1 MKVMSRMPRL
11 AVALFSGVA
20 LWAGMSSAAHGVQA
34 HDVLDRQFQSAVE
47 HYNSGRY
54 QDAARE
60 LETLVKS
67 QPASFDVQ
75 ELLGLVYS
83 AQGKEQAARPH
94 FEKAVQ
100 LKPDS
105 GAARANLA
113 VNLSKLGENGPAE
126 LQFKRAVALEPHN
139 YEANHDFGEFYVRAG
154 NLRAAIPYLEEAERQ
169 DPSAYENGYDLAL
182 AYEQTNQMKSAQRL
196 IQQML
201 ERKDTA
207 ELHNLLAEADERT
220 GDFVTAA
227 NEYERAAH
235 MDPSESNLFD
245 WGSELLL
252 HHTLDPAIQVFSQGV
267 EHYPDSSR
275 LAVGLGLAFF
285 LRGSYDDAVKAL
297 LRATDLT
304 PSDAR
309 AYYFLSKAYDMAPGQ
324 ADDVIQHFQRFSQ
337 LQPQNARADFY
348 YAMSLWKGK
357 QAQSSGA
364 WVDQVE
370 SLLKRAVSLDPSLAD
385 AHLQLGNLYSQ
396 ERKYAEAVPEYQRA
410 LALDPNVPDAHYRL
424 GQAYVHLDQKELAQK
439 EFQAHKELYEKHLVK
454 IDEQR
459 TKIRQFIY
467 SMKGEHAG
475 S

>member
-1 MKVMSRMPRL
+1 MKIMSRMLRPAAAPL
-11 AVALFSGVA
+11 LGVA
-20 LWAGMSSAAHGVQA
+20 LWAGMSASARGMQVRDALGHE
-34 HDVLDRQFQSAVE
+34 FQSAVA
-47 HYNSGRY
+47 HYNAG
-54 QDAARE
+54 QFEDAARE
-60 LETLVKS
+60 LEALAKR
-67 QPASFDVQ
+67 QPGSFDVQ
-75 ELLGLVYS
+75 ELLGLVCS
-83 AQGKEQAARPH
+83 AQSKEQVARAH
-94 FEKAVQ
+94 FEKAVK

-113 VNLSKLGENGPAE
+113 ISLSKLGENGLAE
-126 LQFKRAVALEPHN
+126 AQFKKAIALEPHN

-154 NLRAAIPYLEEAERQ
+154 NLRAAIPYLEEAARQ

-182 AYEQTNQMKSAQRL
+182 AYEQTNQMKSAQQL
-196 IQQML
+196 IRQML
-201 ERKDTA
+201 ASKDTA
-207 ELHNLLAEADERT
+207 ELHNLLAEADEKL
-220 GDFVTAA
+220 GDYVAAA

-235 MDPSESNLFD
+235 MDPSESNIFD

-252 HHTLDPAIQVFSQGV
+252 HHTIDPAIQVFSQGV
-267 EHYPDSSR
+267 EHYPDSPR
-275 LAVGLGLAFF
+275 LAVGLGIAFF

-297 LRATDLT
+297 LKATDLT

-309 AYYFLSKAYDMAPGQ
+309 AYYFLSKAYDMAPGK
-324 ADDVIQHFQRFSQ
+324 ADDVIRHFERFAQ
-337 LQPQNARADFY
+337 LQPQNARAHFY

-357 QAQSSGA
+357 QARNSDA

-370 SLLKRAVSLDPSLAD
+370 SLLKKSASLDPSFPD
-385 AHLQLGNLYSQ
+385 AHLQLANLYSQ

-410 LALDPNVPDAHYRL
+410 LTLDPNVADAHYRL

-439 EFQAHKELYEKHLVK
+439 EFQLHKELYEKHLVE

>member
-1 MKVMSRMPRL
+1 MPWRVL
-11 AVALFSGVA
+11 ALFSSVA
-20 LWAGMSSAAHGVQA
+20 LWTVMGAGANGPQDRGA
-34 HDVLDRQFQSAVE
+34 LDRQFQSAVS
-47 HYNSGRY
+47 HYNSGQY

-60 LETLVKS
+60 LESLVERL
-67 QPASFDVQ
+67 PASFDVQ

-83 AQGKEQAARPH
+83 AQAKHEAASSH

-105 GAARANLA
+105 AAARANLA

-126 LQFKRAVALEPHN
+126 AEFKKAIALEPHS
-139 YEANHDFGEFYVRAG
+139 YEANHDCGEFYVRAG
-154 NLRAAIPYLEEAERQ
+154 NLRAAIPYLEEAQRQ
-169 DPSAYENGYDLAL
+169 NPSAYENGYDLAL
-182 AYEQTNQMKSAQRL
+182 AYEQTNQMKSAERL
-196 IQQML
+196 IRQML
-201 ERKDTA
+201 ASKDTA
-207 ELHNLLAEADERT
+207 ELHNLLAEVDEKA
-220 GDFVTAA
+220 GDYVTAA
-227 NEYERAAH
+227 NEYQRAAH

-252 HHTLDPAIQVFSQGV
+252 HHTLDPAIQVLSQGV
-267 EHYPDSSR
+267 QHYPDSSR
-275 LAVGLGLAFF
+275 LTVGLGIAFF

-297 LRATDLT
+297 LRAIDLA

-309 AYYFLSKAYDMAPGQ
+309 AYYFLSKAYDMAPSQ
-324 ADDVIQHFQRFSQ
+324 ADDVILHFERFSE
-337 LQPQNARADFY
+337 LQPQNAKAHFY

-370 SLLKRAVSLDPSLAD
+370 SLLKKAASLDPSFPD
-385 AHLQLGNLYSQ
+385 VHLQLANLYSQ

-410 LALDPNVPDAHYRL
+410 LSLDPNVPDAHYRL
-424 GQAYVHLDQKELAQK
+424 GQAYVHLNQKGLAQK
-439 EFQAHKELYEKHLVK
+439 EFQLHKELYEKHLVE

-467 SMKGEHAG
+467 SMKGAHAG

>member
-1 MKVMSRMPRL
+1 MKAMSRIVRL
-11 AVALFSGVA
+11 AWILVLGVA
-20 LWAGMSSAAHGVQA
+20 LCVGISVSSRGMQA
-34 HDVLDRQFQSAVE
+34 QNALDREFQSAVA
-47 HYNSGRY
+47 HYNAG
-54 QDAARE
+54 QFEDAARE
-60 LETLVKS
+60 LESLAKR
-67 QPASFDVQ
+67 QPASSDVQ
-75 ELLGLVYS
+75 ELLALVFS
-83 AQGKEQAARPH
+83 AQGKEQAAQAH

-113 VNLSKLGENGPAE
+113 VNLSKLGENGAAE
-126 LQFKRAVALEPHN
+126 AQFKKAITLEPHN

-154 NLRAAIPYLEEAERQ
+154 NLKAAIPYLKEAARQ
-169 DPSAYENGYDLAL
+169 DPSAYDNSYDLAL
-182 AYEQTNQMKSAQRL
+182 AYEQTNQMKSAERL
-196 IQQML
+196 IHQML
-201 ERKDTA
+201 ARKDTA
-207 ELHNLLAEADERT
+207 ELHNLLAEAEEKL
-220 GDFVTAA
+220 GDYVAAA

-235 MDPSESNLFD
+235 LDPSESNIFD

-252 HHTLDPAIQVFSQGV
+252 HHTVDPAIQVFSQGA
-267 EHYPDSSR
+267 EHYPDSPR
-275 LAVGLGLAFF
+275 LAVGLGIAYF

-297 LRATDLT
+297 LKATDLT
-304 PSDAR
+304 PADAR

-324 ADDVIQHFQRFSQ
+324 ADDVIRHFERFSE
-337 LQPQNARADFY
+337 LQPQNARAHFY

-357 QAQSSGA
+357 QAQSSGG

-370 SLLKRAVSLDPSLAD
+370 SLLKKSASLDPAFPD
-385 AHLQLGNLYSQ
+385 AHLQLANLYSQ

-410 LALDPNVPDAHYRL
+410 LKLDPSVADAHYRL
-424 GQAYVHLDQKELAQK
+424 GQAYVHLDKKDLAQK
-439 EFQAHKELYEKHLVK
+439 EFQLHKELYEKHLVE